1 MVNATTP
8 TRAPL
13 SARLAASVAL
23 ACAGLAGS
31 AAGVVEPAAVA
42 KAPPRPN
49 VVLIVTDDQAAHTV
63 RPDTMPNLYS
73 RIAAGGTSFTDAI
86 VTTPLCCPSRASM
99 LTGQYGHNNG
109 VLKNDYRG
117 LRHKRNTLPAWL
129 RRAGY
134 RTIHVGKYLNLYRK
148 ARGPESRPAPGWDR
162 WQTIQEPVD
171 YYDYDFSVNGRVTH
185 FGTRDRDYVTDV
197 LNRMAARL
205 VRRYGSRKD
214 PFYLQLD
221 HWAPHNGFATG
232 VGGACDVASNPVPAP
247 GDESLFATEP
257 LPRPPAFDEEDVSDK
272 PSFVRAHPRVDV
284 PAVERRYRCG
294 LASLRAVDRGIEKLH
309 RALRKAESLDD
320 TVIIFTS
327 DNGFFYGEHRLR
339 LKALPYEEALRVP
352 LLVALP
358 PRLRSGGS
366 RSEAIEEPVA
376 NIDLAPT
383 ILELAGARPCRR
395 KHDCRVI
402 DGRSLVPLLQGRQA
416 DWPHDRAVVVEHAG
430 GGRRFSACS
439 YRGIRVPEQI
449 YVEHTMTFDPSAGA
463 CQPAFEVE
471 HYDLGADPYELEN
484 RYPADPKTPEA
495 EQQEELANQLATL
508 RDCAGIEGRDPQLR
522 TRAYCE

>member
-1 MVNATTP
+1 MTSARTGASILC
-8 TRAPL
+8 RGMGAAL
-13 SARLAASVAL
+13 SALSVLAASAT
-23 ACAGLAGS
+23 AEPRAARS
-31 AAGVVEPAAVA
+31 AAKPLA
-42 KAPPRPN
+42 RPN

-73 RIAAGGTSFTDAI
+73 LIAARGTSFTDSI

-109 VLKNDYRG
+109 VLKNDYRQ

-129 RRAGY
+129 HRAGY
-134 RTIHVGKYLNLYRK
+134 RTIHVGKYLNGYRK
-148 ARGPESRPAPGWDR
+148 APGPESSPAPGWDR
-162 WQTIQEPVD
+162 WETIQEPIG

-185 FGTRDRDYVTDV
+185 FGPRDRDYVTNV
-197 LNRMAARL
+197 LNRRASRL
-205 VRRYGSRKD
+205 VRRYGPRTD

-221 HWAPHNGFATG
+221 HWAPHNGSATG
-232 VGGACDVASNPVPAP
+232 VGGACDAEFNPVPAP
-247 GDESLFATEP
+247 GEESLFATEP
-257 LPRPPAFDEEDVSDK
+257 LPRPPSFDEEDVSDK

-284 PAVERRYRCG
+284 SALERRYRCA
-294 LASLRAVDRGIEKLH
+294 LASLRAVDRGIEQLH
-309 RALRKAESLDD
+309 RALRKAGELND

-358 PRLRSGGS
+358 PQLRSDGS
-366 RSEAIEEPVA
+366 KSPTVEEAVA

-383 ILELAGARPCRR
+383 ILEFAGARPCR
-395 KHDCRVI
+395 KKQDCREM
-402 DGRSLVPLLQGRQA
+402 DGRSLVPLLQGREA
-416 DWPHDRAVVVEHAG
+416 DWPHDRALVVEHAG
-430 GGRRFSACS
+430 GARRFSACS
-439 YRGIRVPEQI
+439 YRGIRVPQQI

-471 HYDLGADPYELEN
+471 HYDFGADPYQLEN
-484 RYPADPKTPEA
+484 LYPADPKTPEA
-495 EQQEELANQLATL
+495 EQQEDLANRLATL
-508 RDCAGIEGRDPQLR
+508 RDCAGIAGRDPRQGS
-522 TRAYCE
+522 RASCE